1 MTAEALTL
9 QTTPIITFGYIMQV
23 ILSLLIVLGLV
34 YVSTKYLLPKFQIN
48 PRGKTIEITDRVGLE
63 PGVSAYMI
71 KANNKSYLVGISQKN
86 MVLLD
91 SFEEKEEK
99 A

>member
-23 ILSLLIVLGLV
+23 VISLLIVLGLI
-34 YVSTKYLLPKFQIN
+34 YVSTKYLLPKFQVN
-48 PRGKTIEITDRVGLE
+48 PRGKIIEIVDRVGLE
-63 PGVSAYMI
+63 PGVSAYVI

-86 MVLLD
+86 IVLLD
-91 SFEEKEEK
+91 SFKEET

>member
-23 ILSLLIVLGLV
+23 VISLLIVLGLI
-34 YVSTKYLLPKFQIN
+34 YVSTKYLLPKFQVN
-48 PRGKTIEITDRVGLE
+48 PRGKIIEIVDRVGLE
-63 PGVSAYMI
+63 PGVSAYVI

-86 MVLLD
+86 IVLLD
-91 SFEEKEEK
+91 SFKEETT
-99 A
+99 